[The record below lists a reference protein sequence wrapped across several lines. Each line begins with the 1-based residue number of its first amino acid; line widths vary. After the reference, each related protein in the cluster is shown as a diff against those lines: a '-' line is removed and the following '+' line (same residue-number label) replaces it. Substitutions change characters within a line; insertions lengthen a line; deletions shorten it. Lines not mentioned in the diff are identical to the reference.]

1 MEDVRL
7 QVQERMDIKE
17 RAHDFRFTFGD
28 DGDDDQVC
36 CSCAKSAG
44 NACLGQAGG
53 GALSVWNSHLPHR
66 AWAGILHALKN
77 TGERGR
83 LFVAYP
89 PGKVERSVY
98 PMGSR
103 RDT

>member
-44 NACLGQAGG
+44 NACLGRGG
-53 GALSVWNSHLPHR
+53 EGS
-66 AWAGILHALKN
+66 
-77 TGERGR
+77 
-83 LFVAYP
+83 
-89 PGKVERSVY
+89 SVY
-98 PMGSR
+98 GIRIYRTVAGQESLMP
-103 RDT
+103 